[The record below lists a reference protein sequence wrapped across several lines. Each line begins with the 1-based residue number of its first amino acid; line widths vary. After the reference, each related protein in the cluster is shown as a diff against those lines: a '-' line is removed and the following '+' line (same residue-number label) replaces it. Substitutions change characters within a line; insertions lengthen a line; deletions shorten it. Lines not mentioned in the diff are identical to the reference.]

1 MPDVKPYIPPEK
13 TEIER
18 VADARELQ
26 DTLNGIGEGV
36 LRFIQDATH
45 EEGNNYQ
52 IIVELE
58 YDPPSKD
65 DEEYELSDEKAKLEI
80 WFY

>member
-26 DTLNGIGEGV
+26 DTLTDIGEGV
-36 LRFIQDATH
+36 LRFVQDTTD
-45 EEGNNYQ
+45 EDGNNYQ
-52 IIVELE
+52 VTVELE
-58 YDPPSKD
+58 YDPPSNDDGDEDTEDED
-65 DEEYELSDEKAKLEI
+65 DEN
-80 WFY
+80 

>member
-1 MPDVKPYIPPEK
+1 MPDVKPYIPQEK

-26 DTLNGIGEGV
+26 DTLTDIGEGV
-36 LRFIQDATH
+36 LRFVQDTTD
-45 EEGNNYQ
+45 EDGNNYQ
-52 IIVELE
+52 VTVELE

-65 DEEYELSDEKAKLEI
+65 DEEYEANDEGDEN
-80 WFY
+80 